1 MKIAFLHYH
10 LKTGGVTTV
19 LRGQITAI
27 RGVCDTLVLTGNR
40 AGTIWPCEVAEI
52 PEIGYDRPGNSPPAP
67 QAVADRILTAIS
79 KAWPQGCDVLHVH
92 NPTLAKNR
100 CLLRVLNRLQLSGIS
115 LFLQIHDF
123 AEDGRPNAYF
133 REPYPADCH
142 YGVINSR
149 DCQILLRAGLDPGG
163 VHLVPNA
170 IQPLPVERR
179 RPEPLVLYP
188 IRAIRRKNLGEAIL
202 LSLFLRN
209 AQRLDVSQPPNSP
222 QDIASYRAWKR
233 FVKEKRLNVNFEVG
247 RKVDFSA
254 LVGAAASMVTTS
266 IAEGFGFSFLEPWT
280 AGLLLWGRKLGEV
293 CRDFEQNGVRL
304 DHLYDR
310 LAVPFDWFDT
320 DAFFQRWR
328 TAAFAAADAY
338 DHPLAPEA
346 VDRNLAAMARGKM
359 VDFGNLDETSQR
371 QTLSRL
377 LADGAARAN
386 LITLNPWMEHPGI
399 VSDSEDIIANNR
411 KAVADR
417 YSPALY
423 RERLLTI
430 YDRVARHPV
439 RHRID
444 KRVLLDAFF
453 DLERFPLLK
462 WSAYDG

>member
-1 MKIAFLHYH
+1 MILP
-10 LKTGGVTTV
+10 KTGGRTPTSASPILRTV
-19 LRGQITAI
+19 ITA
-27 RGVCDTLVLTGNR
+27 
-40 AGTIWPCEVAEI
+40 
-52 PEIGYDRPGNSPPAP
+52 S
-67 QAVADRILTAIS
+67 
-79 KAWPQGCDVLHVH
+79 
-92 NPTLAKNR
+92 
-100 CLLRVLNRLQLSGIS
+100 
-115 LFLQIHDF
+115 
-123 AEDGRPNAYF
+123 
-133 REPYPADCH
+133 
-142 YGVINSR
+142 INSR
-149 DCQILLRAGLDPGG
+149 DREILLRAGLDAAG

-170 IQPLPVERR
+170 IQPLPVEKR

-202 LSLFLRN
+202 LSLYLRN
-209 AQRLDVSQPPNSP
+209 GQRLDVSQPPNSP

-233 FVKEKRLNVNFEVG
+233 YVKEKRLNVNFDVG
-247 RKVDFSA
+247 QKVDFSA

-280 AGLLLWGRKLGEV
+280 AGLLLWGRKLAEV

-310 LAVPFDWFDT
+310 LEVPFDWFDT

-328 TAAFAAADAY
+328 AAALAAAAAY

-346 VDRNLAAMARGKM
+346 VNRGLASMKRDKM

-371 QTLSRL
+371 HILSRL
-377 LADGAARAN
+377 LTDAAARAN
-386 LITLNPWMEHPGI
+386 LITLNPWLEHPG
-399 VSDSEDIIANNR
+399 VASESAEIIANNR

-417 YSPALY
+417 YGPALY

-430 YDRVARHPV
+430 YDRVAHHPV

-462 WSAYDG
+462 WGAYDG

>member
-1 MKIAFLHYH
+1 MKIVFLHYH

-19 LRGQITAI
+19 LRGQIAAI
-27 RGVCDTLVLTGNR
+27 RKVCDTLVITGDR
-40 AGTIWPCEVAEI
+40 AGTALPCEVVEI
-52 PEIGYDRPGNSPPAP
+52 PEIGYDLPESPPHAP
-67 QAVADRILTAIS
+67 QLVADKILKAIS
-79 KAWPQGCDVLHVH
+79 NAWPRGCDVLHVH

-100 CLLRVLNRLQLSGIS
+100 CFLRVLNRLQKAGIH

-123 AEDGRPNAYF
+123 SEDGRPGAYF

-149 DCQILLRAGLDPGG
+149 DREILIRAGLDAAG

-170 IQPLPVERR
+170 IHPLPVETR

-209 AQRLDVSQPPNSP
+209 SQRLDVTQPPNSP
-222 QDIASYRAWKR
+222 QDIASYGAWKHY
-233 FVKEKRLNVNFEVG
+233 VKEKRLNVNFDVG
-247 RKVDFSA
+247 QKVDFFA

-293 CRDFEQNGVRL
+293 CRDFELNGVRL

-310 LAVPFDWFDT
+310 LEVPFDWFEA
-320 DAFFQRWR
+320 DAFFQRWQ
-328 TAAFAAADAY
+328 TAALAAADAY
-338 DHPLAPEA
+338 NYALAPE
-346 VDRNLAAMARGKM
+346 VLNHRLAAMRHGKM

-371 QTLSRL
+371 QILSRL
-377 LADGAARAN
+377 LTDAAARAS
-386 LITLNPWMEHPGI
+386 LISLNPWIEHAG
-399 VSDSEDIIANNR
+399 VASESAEIIANNR

-417 YSPALY
+417 YGPALY
-423 RERLLTI
+423 RERLSTI
-430 YDRVARHPV
+430 YDRVAHHPV

>member
-19 LRGQITAI
+19 LRGQVAAI
-27 RGVCDTLVLTGNR
+27 RAVCDTLVLTGDR
-40 AGTIWPCEVAEI
+40 AGTVWPCEVAEI
-52 PEIGYDRPGNSPPAP
+52 PEIGYDRPGISPPAP
-67 QAVADRILTAIS
+67 QAVADKILAVITQ
-79 KAWPQGCDVLHVH
+79 AWPRGCDVLHVH
-92 NPTLAKNR
+92 NPILAKNR
-100 CLLRVLNRLQLSGIS
+100 CFLRVLNRLQQSGVH

-149 DCQILLRAGLDPGG
+149 DREILIRAGLDPGG

-170 IQPLPVERR
+170 IQPLPVVMSRR
-179 RPEPLVLYP
+179 EPLVLYP

-202 LSLFLRN
+202 LSLFLLN
-209 AQRLDVSQPPNSP
+209 GQRLDVSQPPNSP

-233 FVKEKRLNVNFEVG
+233 YVKENRLNVNFEVG
-247 RKVDFSA
+247 QKVDFSA

-310 LAVPFDWFDT
+310 LAVPFDWFDP

-328 TAAFAAADAY
+328 AAVLAAADAY
-338 DHPLAPEA
+338 DTALAPEA
-346 VDRNLAAMARGKM
+346 VDHGLAAMRRGKT

-371 QTLSRL
+371 QIISRL
-377 LADGAARAN
+377 LTDAAARAN
-386 LITLNPWMEHPGI
+386 LVTLNPWLEHPG
-399 VSDSEDIIANNR
+399 VASESTDIIANNR

-417 YSPALY
+417 YSPAFY
-423 RERLLTI
+423 RERLLKI
-430 YDRVARHPV
+430 YDRVAHHPV

-462 WSAYDG
+462 WGAYDG

>member
-19 LRGQITAI
+19 LRGQVAAI
-27 RGVCDTLVLTGNR
+27 RGVCDTLVLTGDR
-40 AGTIWPCEVAEI
+40 AGTVWPCEVTEI
-52 PEIGYDRPGNSPPAP
+52 SEIGYDRPDSPPLAP
-67 QAVADRILTAIS
+67 QPVADKVLKAIS
-79 KAWPQGCDVLHVH
+79 DVWPQGCDVLHVH

-123 AEDGRPNAYF
+123 AEDGRPGAYF

-149 DCQILLRAGLDPGG
+149 DREILLRAGLDPGG

-328 TAAFAAADAY
+328 TAAFAAAYAY

-346 VDRNLAAMARGKM
+346 VDRNLAAMTRGKM

-371 QTLSRL
+371 HILSRL
-377 LADGAARAN
+377 LTDGAARAN

-399 VSDSEDIIANNR
+399 VSDSEDIIADNR

-430 YDRVARHPV
+430 YDRVAHHPV

-462 WSAYDG
+462 WGAYDG

>member
-19 LRGQITAI
+19 LRGQIAANL
-27 RGVCDTLVLTGNR
+27 GVCETIVLTGDR
-40 AGTIWPCEVAEI
+40 AGTEWPCEVVEI
-52 PEIGYDRPGNSPPAP
+52 PEIGYDRPESPPHAP
-67 QAVADRILTAIS
+67 QPVADKILKAIS
-79 KAWPQGCDVLHVH
+79 TAWPQGCDVLHVH

-100 CLLRVLNRLQLSGIS
+100 CFLRVLNRLQQSGIF

-123 AEDGRPNAYF
+123 AEDGRPGAYF

-142 YGVINSR
+142 YGVLNSR
-149 DCQILLRAGLDPGG
+149 DREILLRAGLDPGG

-170 IQPLPVERR
+170 VQPLPVEKR

-209 AQRLDVSQPPNSP
+209 GQRLDVSQPPNSP

-233 FVKEKRLNVNFEVG
+233 YVKEKRLNVNFEVG
-247 RKVDFSA
+247 QKVDFSA

-320 DAFFQRWR
+320 DAFFQRR
-328 TAAFAAADAY
+328 RAAALAAADAY
-338 DHPLAPEA
+338 DITLAPEA
-346 VDRNLAAMARGKM
+346 LDHGLAAMKRGKT
-359 VDFGNLDETSQR
+359 VDFGDLDETSQR
-371 QTLSRL
+371 QIISRL
-377 LADGAARAN
+377 LTDAAARAN
-386 LITLNPWMEHPGI
+386 LVTLNPWLENVG
-399 VSDSEDIIANNR
+399 VASESADIIANNR
-411 KAVADR
+411 RAVADR

-423 RERLLTI
+423 RERLLKI
-430 YDRVARHPV
+430 YDRTIHHPV

-444 KRVLLDAFF
+444 KRLLLDAFF
-453 DLERFPLLK
+453 NLERFPLLK
-462 WSAYDG
+462 WGTYDG

>member
-19 LRGQITAI
+19 LRGQVAAI
-27 RGVCDTLVLTGNR
+27 REVCDTLVITGDC
-40 AGTIWPCEVAEI
+40 AGAVLPCEVAEI
-52 PEIGYDRPGNSPPAP
+52 PEIGYDRPDSPPPAP
-67 QAVADRILTAIS
+67 QPVAGKILQAIS
-79 KAWPQGCDVLHVH
+79 NVWPRGCDVLHVH

-100 CLLRVLNRLQLSGIS
+100 CSLRILNRLQQAGVP

-123 AEDGRPNAYF
+123 AEDGRPGAYF

-149 DCQILLRAGLDPGG
+149 DCEILLRAGLDPGG
-163 VHLVPNA
+163 VHLIPNA
-170 IQPLPVERR
+170 IHPLPVEVR

-202 LSLFLRN
+202 LSLFLQN
-209 AQRLDVSQPPNSP
+209 GQRLDVSQPPNSP

-233 FVKEKRLNVNFEVG
+233 YVRGKRLNVNFEAG
-247 RKVDFSA
+247 QKVDFSA
-254 LVGAAASMVTTS
+254 LVSAASSMVTTS
-266 IAEGFGFSFLEPWT
+266 IAEGFGLSFLEPWT
-280 AGLLLWGRKLGEV
+280 AGLLLWGRKLAEV

-310 LAVPFDWFDT
+310 FEVPFDWFDA

-328 TAAFAAADAY
+328 AAALAAADAY
-338 DHPLAPEA
+338 DYVLAPEA
-346 VDRNLAAMARGKM
+346 LDHNLARMRRGKM
-359 VDFGNLDETSQR
+359 VDFGTLDETSQR
-371 QTLSRL
+371 HIISRL
-377 LADGAARAN
+377 QEDAPARAK
-386 LITLNPWMEHPGI
+386 LVTLNPWLAHPGI
-399 VSDSEDIIANNR
+399 ASEAADIIANNR
-411 KAVADR
+411 KAVADH
-417 YSPALY
+417 YGPALY
-423 RERLLTI
+423 RKRLLTI
-430 YDRVARHPV
+430 YDRVAHHPV

>member
-19 LRGQITAI
+19 LRGQVAAI
-27 RGVCDTLVLTGNR
+27 REVCDTLVITGDR
-40 AGTIWPCEVAEI
+40 AGTVLPCEVAEI
-52 PEIGYDRPGNSPPAP
+52 PEIGYDRPDSPPLAP
-67 QAVADRILTAIS
+67 QPVAGKILQAIS
-79 KAWPQGCDVLHVH
+79 NAWPRGCDVLHVH

-100 CLLRVLNRLQLSGIS
+100 CSLRVLNRLQQAGVH

-123 AEDGRPNAYF
+123 AEDGRPGAYF

-149 DCQILLRAGLDPGG
+149 DREILLRAGLDPVG
-163 VHLVPNA
+163 VHLIPNA
-170 IQPLPVERR
+170 IQPLPVEKR

-209 AQRLDVSQPPNSP
+209 SQRLDVSQPPNSP
-222 QDIASYRAWKR
+222 QDIASYQVWKR
-233 FVKEKRLNVNFEVG
+233 YVKEKRLNVNFDVG
-247 RKVDFSA
+247 QKVDFFA

-280 AGLLLWGRKLGEV
+280 AGLLLWGRRLAEV

-310 LAVPFDWFDT
+310 LEVPFDWFDA

-328 TAAFAAADAY
+328 AAALAAAAAY
-338 DHPLAPEA
+338 DDSLAPEA
-346 VDRNLAAMARGKM
+346 VDHGLAAMRRGKM

-371 QTLSRL
+371 QIISRL
-377 LADGAARAN
+377 LTDAAARAN
-386 LITLNPWMEHPGI
+386 LVTLNPWLAHPGV
-399 VSDSEDIIANNR
+399 VSESAEIIAHNR

-417 YSPALY
+417 YGPALY

-430 YDRVARHPV
+430 YDRVAHHPV

-462 WSAYDG
+462 WGAYDG

>member
-1 MKIAFLHYH
+1 
-10 LKTGGVTTV
+10 V
-19 LRGQITAI
+19 
-27 RGVCDTLVLTGNR
+27 
-40 AGTIWPCEVAEI
+40 EI
-52 PEIGYDRPGNSPPAP
+52 PEIGYDLPESPPHEP
-67 QAVADRILTAIS
+67 QPVADKILKAIS
-79 KAWPQGCDVLHVH
+79 NAWSCGCDVLHVH

-100 CLLRVLNRLQLSGIS
+100 CFLRVLNRLQQSGIS

-149 DCQILLRAGLDPGG
+149 DREILLKAGLDSGG

-170 IQPLPVERR
+170 IQPLPLEVR

-209 AQRLDVSQPPNSP
+209 GQRLDVSQPPNSP
-222 QDIASYRAWKR
+222 QDIASYWAWKR
-233 FVKEKRLNVNFEVG
+233 YVKEKRLNVNFDVG
-247 RKVDFSA
+247 QKIDFFT
-254 LVGAAASMVTTS
+254 LVGTAASMVTTS

-293 CRDFEQNGVRL
+293 CRDFEQNGIRL

-310 LAVPFDWFDT
+310 LEVPFDWFDM
-320 DAFFQRWR
+320 DAFFQRR
-328 TAAFAAADAY
+328 REAALAAAAAY
-338 DHPLAPEA
+338 DHPLAPETL
-346 VDRNLAAMARGKM
+346 DRGLASIERSKM

-371 QTLSRL
+371 HVLSRL
-377 LADGAARAN
+377 LTDAAARAN
-386 LITLNPWMEHPGI
+386 LVTLNPWLAHPG
-399 VSDSEDIIANNR
+399 VASDAAEIIANNR
-411 KAVADR
+411 KAVANR
-417 YSPALY
+417 YGPALY

-430 YDRVARHPV
+430 YDRVSHHPV
-439 RHRID
+439 RHRLD

-462 WSAYDG
+462 WGVYDG

>member
-27 RGVCDTLVLTGNR
+27 RGVCDTLVLTGDR
-40 AGTIWPCEVAEI
+40 AGTVWPCEVAEI

-133 REPYPADCH
+133 HEPYPADCH

-209 AQRLDVSQPPNSP
+209 AQRLDVSQPPNSA

-247 RKVDFSA
+247 QKVDFSA
-254 LVGAAASMVTTS
+254 LVGAAASMVSTS

-310 LAVPFDWFDT
+310 LAVPFDWFDA
-320 DAFFQRWR
+320 DAFFQRR
-328 TAAFAAADAY
+328 RAAAFAAADAY

-346 VDRNLAAMARGKM
+346 VDRNLADMARGKII
-359 VDFGNLDETSQR
+359 DFGNLDETSQR

-377 LADGAARAN
+377 VTDGAARAN

-423 RERLLTI
+423 QERLLTI

-462 WSAYDG
+462 WSAYEG